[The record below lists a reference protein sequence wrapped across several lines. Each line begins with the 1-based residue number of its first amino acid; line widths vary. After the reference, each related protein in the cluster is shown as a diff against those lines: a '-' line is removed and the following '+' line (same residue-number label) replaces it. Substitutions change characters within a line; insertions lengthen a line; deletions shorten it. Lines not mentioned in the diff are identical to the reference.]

1 MRGRAAVAAVLLFFA
16 VAVHAQQSR
25 GAVDWIFLVDTSAS
39 MKKNDIFGEV
49 QKSLKTFVT
58 EASAGDT
65 VSLYAF
71 DRDASMRVRMDAG
84 HRDDILSAIDELKPT
99 GNRTHLGAAIAK
111 GLDRADELRQRDDPT
126 RARAIVLF
134 TDGKEDV
141 RDIANPIPIPSNLS
155 RALASGSHIFFVSM
169 NEHEEQLRQFTA
181 GRFIDATDVDV
192 IRNLAREI
200 RKEVEPPPLPPLDVR
215 VSPTALDFGEVEPG
229 QLSAERELRITTN
242 RETPLTVRLET
253 TPHLTMAPRDL
264 IVKPGLP
271 ATVKLQLAVGEDAKA
286 ETRRIAFEVMHAS
299 NVAATLVVKPP
310 SLLEQLAPWIALAL
324 AILVVAALLRFRHI
338 RQHQLEGEIEI
349 VKPRVG
355 DAAYVGLPTLKA
367 TEIDLSAIVPPDA
380 LNGSDA
386 RLFCRRKAG
395 DKKVCIEATSGALR
409 VNSIEVPAT
418 ELYDADTIQIGD
430 ATLRF
435 NRVGHERPQED
446 L

>member
-1 MRGRAAVAAVLLFFA
+1 M
-16 VAVHAQQSR
+16 
-25 GAVDWIFLVDTSAS
+25 
-39 MKKNDIFGEV
+39 NDNDVFGEV
-49 QKSLKTFVT
+49 QKSLKTFVA

-65 VSLYAF
+65 VSLYSF
-71 DRDASMRVRMDAG
+71 DRDARLRVRVAAE
-84 HRDDILSAIDELKPT
+84 HRDDITSAIDELEPT

-111 GLDRADELRQRDDPT
+111 GLDRAEELRQRGDAT

-141 RDIANPIPIPSNLS
+141 RGIKNPVPIPANVS

-169 NEHEEQLRQFTA
+169 GEHEQQLRDFPHA
-181 GRFIDATDVDV
+181 RFLEATDASEIQLV
-192 IRNLAREI
+192 ASEI
-200 RKEVEPPPLPPLDVR
+200 RRDVTPPPLPPPVVR
-215 VSPTALDFGEVEPG
+215 VQPTALDFGEVEPG
-229 QLSAERELRITTN
+229 QLSAERELLITTN
-242 RETPLTVRLET
+242 REVLLAVRLQT
-253 TPHLTMAPRDL
+253 TPHLTMAPRDVT
-264 IVKPGLP
+264 VKPGVPL
-271 ATVKLQLAVGEDAKA
+271 TVKLQLAVDKDAKA
-286 ETRRIAFEVMHAS
+286 ETRRIAFEVSPAS
-299 NVAATLVVKPP
+299 NVGATLTVKPP
-310 SLLEQLAPWIALAL
+310 SLLEQLAPWIAVLL
-324 AILVVAALLRFRHI
+324 AIAIAIALLRFRHI
-338 RQHQLEGEIEI
+338 QRHQLEGEIEI
-349 VKPRVG
+349 VRPRSG

-367 TEIDLSAIVPPDA
+367 TEIDLSSIVPPEA